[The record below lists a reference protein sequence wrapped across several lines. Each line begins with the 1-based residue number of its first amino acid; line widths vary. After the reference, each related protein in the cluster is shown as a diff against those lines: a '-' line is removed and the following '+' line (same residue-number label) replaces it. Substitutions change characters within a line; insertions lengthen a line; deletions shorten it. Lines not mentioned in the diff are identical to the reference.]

1 MAEVDRGMD
10 VGEMKRLLTKSKSE
24 PVNVAVGQDGKNA
37 VMMLHKMKQPK
48 AVSKDL
54 EGKFKDLK
62 NARWGT
68 AFVDIDD
75 DPKLVILTLNRAAS
89 GLGAKLKKTLKGTGF
104 SKVRIQLE
112 DGSIAED
119 IGEEDEEPEAE
130 AQAKAQPAE
139 EQPQAANAQQQP
151 ETQAESETQA
161 DETQQFDGAAL
172 TQRLTD
178 LVKQMVGVL
187 KADPERQAE
196 LKDLATKAQAAIKSG
211 EQSTATQAVDTL
223 EAALQGGTAPNG
235 SDSSATQT
243 ESKPTGP
250 VAPNAAVL
258 QKSRTAWVAARKR
271 IEDEIGKL
279 HQAMTKHYDGEG
291 FAADLDKVF
300 QAKVEPILTSLD
312 QSLATKLDEV
322 GKNTD
327 PGQHQK
333 LVGEAQQ
340 IIGKYESFLASDPL
354 IPQLDQNPFVPLQI
368 QKTLTAT
375 LEALKKVVR

>member
-10 VGEMKRLLTKSKSE
+10 VGEMKRLLTKSKTE

-68 AFVDIDD
+68 AFVDTED

-112 DGSIAED
+112 DGTVAED
-119 IGEEDEEPEAE
+119 VGEEDEEQEGAG
-130 AQAKAQPAE
+130 Q
-139 EQPQAANAQQQP
+139 ANAQQQS
-151 ETQAESETQA
+151 ETQAEGETQA
-161 DETQQFDGAAL
+161 EETQQFDAAAL
-172 TQRLTD
+172 TERFTAL
-178 LVKQMVGVL
+178 LKQMIGVV
-187 KADPERQAE
+187 KTAPERQGE
-196 LKDLATKAQAAIKSG
+196 LKDLASKAQTAIKSG
-211 EQSTATQAVDTL
+211 QESAATQAIDAF
-223 EAALQGGTAPNG
+223 EDALQGAGT
-235 SDSSATQT
+235 TQT
-243 ESKPTGP
+243 ETTPPGP
-250 VAPNAAVL
+250 AAPNAAVL
-258 QKSRTAWVAARKR
+258 QKSRIAWVAARKR
-271 IEDEIGKL
+271 VEDEIGKL
-279 HQAMTKHYDGEG
+279 QQAMTKHYDGEG

-312 QSLATKLDEV
+312 QSLASKLDEV

-327 PGQHQK
+327 PEQHKK
-333 LVGEAQQ
+333 LVGEAQK
-340 IIGKYESFLASDPL
+340 IIGKYESFIASDAL

-375 LEALKKVVR
+375 LGALKKSVR

>member
-1 MAEVDRGMD
+1 MPEVDRGMD

-48 AVSKDL
+48 AVSKEL

-68 AFVDIDD
+68 AFVDVDD

-89 GLGAKLKKTLKGTGF
+89 GMGAKLKKTLKGTGF

-112 DGSIAED
+112 DGTVAED
-119 IGEEDEEPEAE
+119 VGEEDEEQEGE
-130 AQAKAQPAE
+130 AQANAPEGPVANGPAE
-139 EQPQAANAQQQP
+139 QNEQQAD
-151 ETQAESETQA
+151 TQAEGETQPN
-161 DETQQFDGAAL
+161 ESQQFDPAAL
-172 TQRLTD
+172 TQRLTG
-178 LVKQMVGVL
+178 LVKQMIGLL
-187 KADPERQAE
+187 KTAPERQGE
-196 LKDLATKAQAAIKSG
+196 LKDLASKAQTAIKAG
-211 EQSTATQAVDTL
+211 EESAATQAIDTF
-223 EAALQGGTAPNG
+223 EAALQGGAAPNG
-235 SDSSATQT
+235 GDSTQAET
-243 ESKPTGP
+243 KPTGP
-250 VAPNAAVL
+250 AAPNAAVL

-271 IEDEIGKL
+271 VEDEIGKL
-279 HQAMTKHYDGEG
+279 QQAMTKHYDGGG
-291 FAADLDKVF
+291 FAAELDKVF

-340 IIGKYESFLASDPL
+340 IIGKYESFIASDPL

-375 LEALKKVVR
+375 LEALKKSVR

>member
-10 VGEMKRLLTKSKSE
+10 VGEMKRLLTKSKTE
-24 PVNVAVGQDGKNA
+24 PVNVAVGQDGKSA

-68 AFVDIDD
+68 AFVDTD

-119 IGEEDEEPEAE
+119 VGEEDEEQKGE
-130 AQAKAQPAE
+130 AQASPNAPEAPVAHGPTEQN
-139 EQPQAANAQQQP
+139 QPQTD
-151 ETQAESETQA
+151 TQAETQPN
-161 DETQQFDGAAL
+161 ETQQFDSAAL
-172 TQRLTD
+172 TQRLTG
-178 LVKQMVGVL
+178 LVKEMIGVL
-187 KADPERQAE
+187 KTAPERQGE
-196 LKDLATKAQAAIKSG
+196 LKDLASKAQTAIKAG
-211 EQSTATQAVDTL
+211 EESAATQAIDTF

-235 SDSSATQT
+235 ADTTQT
-243 ESKPTGP
+243 ETKPTGP
-250 VAPNAAVL
+250 AAPNAAVL

-279 HQAMTKHYDGEG
+279 QQAMTKHYDGEG

-300 QAKVEPILTSLD
+300 QAKVGPILTSLD

-327 PGQHQK
+327 PGQHEK

-340 IIGKYESFLASDPL
+340 IIGKYESFIASDPL

-375 LEALKKVVR
+375 LEALKKSVR